1 MAATYTTWTRGAVT
15 TLFMVMASWMGLAQS
30 TMPKMISNR
39 VVKDADKEMSL
50 SRFAEAHDLYRAV
63 AMSDHV
69 RAQKTRRSHLVWTSL
84 PKASTAPCA
93 QASSMAPRNCWT
105 A

>member
-15 TLFMVMASWMGLAQS
+15 TLFMVMASWMGQAQS

-69 RAQKTRRSHLVWTSL
+69 RAKRHVLRLAWTSL

-93 QASSMAPRNCWT
+93 LALSTEPQPCWT